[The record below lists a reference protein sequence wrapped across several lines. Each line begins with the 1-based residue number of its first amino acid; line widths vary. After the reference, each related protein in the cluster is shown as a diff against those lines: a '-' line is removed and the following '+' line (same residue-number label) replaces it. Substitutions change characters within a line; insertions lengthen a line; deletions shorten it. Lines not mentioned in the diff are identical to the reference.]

1 MLHPSTSLTLL
12 QIIRISI
19 SAFFIA
25 LSSTFVIAQDEKSTN
40 QSGEIDEIV
49 VTGVKASLLDA
60 INKKRNAQ
68 DIRDIINAEDIGKL
82 PDRNV
87 AEALQRITGV
97 QIGRD
102 FGEGEEIAVRGI
114 ANVRVELNGT
124 TQIGSDVTANSRG
137 VTNFSMLPAEMFS
150 SLEVIK
156 SPSADE
162 TEGGLGAIVRLN
174 TRKPLDSGPK
184 RYISFNLNNVYG
196 ARSDQNVPAGS
207 LYFKAPHV
215 QFGNDNRFGAI
226 FNFAHSA
233 RKARQDSMF
242 VRGWQAN
249 NSGGT
254 AGLHGDTNGLTAF
267 AYDLD
272 GNGVAGEPMVIEEAT
287 GKILELN
294 DAIWRPRNIQTF
306 LRDQDRETDTAK
318 ATFQLQTGDGS
329 EFILDLSH
337 SESTRYDIGYQ
348 HSVQLNGRQLT
359 RDFRPA
365 DGATNFLDALTPNQT
380 LMTAIV
386 GNVRA
391 NRTNDRG
398 AGIFVQPRR
407 QPFEGDSSSV
417 HFTFEKQIR
426 DRLIMKAQVQVQEA
440 DEVQDQLY
448 AGASY
453 AFGSLPFT
461 RFDFANGKD
470 VLDVTNHVRTS
481 DPLTEENRVDA
492 LDPSQFRMGGI
503 NYQPQYSNQTA
514 QEFKLDF
521 DYEVDW
527 GNINMLEF
535 GVRIASREGS
545 RSRTRSRDTWNNRN
559 DAPTNDADGILAG
572 KFWTHPSQTSID
584 ELLCPTGAWSADT
597 RVCSESRI
605 IVFPYDD
612 VLEGAS
618 GNYDVSY
625 VTIDAEWIMSMGDE
639 MKTIGGTPLTLD
651 PGWAFDV
658 EEDTSAVYF
667 KANFDGV
674 SPNGLAFIG
683 NFGLRYVETEQYAAG
698 VTETGSAG
706 LLLADRPTEYVYR
719 NVLPS
724 MNITFPLLDNKLL
737 LRLAAGKAMGRP
749 QMFNLAP
756 IGNLRFY
763 EQAGDLGNPYL
774 KAEVVSS
781 VDASLEYYT
790 ENGGLF
796 SAAIFHKS
804 YKDAIELAFETQC
817 WGVKSGEG
825 DSIDDGLYANATDCP
840 GTYPNYVRAAANG
853 ESEQFA
859 VANYQESA
867 VPNRTLE
874 DGSTNAAWNPV
885 IKYQMETNANVGDST
900 VQGIEL
906 AVNQPLDNLPAPWSN
921 FIIQANYSFT
931 DSSLFNESNT
941 GFPIGMVDFSENSY
955 NAILMYE
962 NGPLSARMAY
972 NWREAYFDETTQAG
986 GARIS
991 KDYGQLDGSL
1001 AYKLDDLG
1009 LKNYTL
1015 SLGVINLLDKPRE
1028 WYQEIEERFIRYEVN
1043 DTVWTLTLRGSI

>member
-1 MLHPSTSLTLL
+1 MLHPSTSLTFL

-19 SAFFIA
+19 STFFIA
-25 LSSTFVIAQDEKSTN
+25 LGSTFTIAQDEEST

-114 ANVRVELNGT
+114 ANVRVELNGA

-184 RYISFNLNNVYG
+184 RFVSFNLNNVYG
-196 ARSDQNVPAGS
+196 ARSEQSVPAGS
-207 LYFKAPHV
+207 LYFKAPHMEL
-215 QFGNDNRFGAI
+215 GDDNRFGAI

-233 RKARQDSMF
+233 RKARQDAMF
-242 VRGWQAN
+242 VRGWQAQN
-249 NSGGT
+249 TGAN
-254 AGLHGDTNGLTAF
+254 GLHGNTNGLTAF

-272 GNGVAGEPMVIEEAT
+272 GNGTAGQAMVIEEGT

-318 ATFQLQTGDGS
+318 ATLQLQTGDGS
-329 EFILDLSH
+329 ELILDLSY

-348 HSVQLNGRQLT
+348 HSVQLNGRQLA

-365 DGATNFLDALTPNQT
+365 DGATNFIDALTPNQT

-391 NRTNDRG
+391 NGTNDRG
-398 AGIFVQPRR
+398 AGIYVQPRR

-426 DRLIMKAQVQVQEA
+426 DRLTMKAEVQVQEA

-453 AFGSLPFT
+453 GFSQLPFT

-470 VLDVTNHVRTS
+470 VLDVTHHARTS
-481 DPLTEENRVDA
+481 DPLTEENRIDP
-492 LDPSQFRMGGI
+492 LDSNQFRMGGI
-503 NYQPQYSNQTA
+503 NYQPQYSNQKA
-514 QEFKLDF
+514 QEYKLDF

-545 RSRTRSRDTWNNRN
+545 RSRLRSRDTWNNN
-559 DAPTNDADGILAG
+559 NSDEVNASDGTLAG
-572 KFWTHPSQTSID
+572 LFWTSDAGDSLD
-584 ELLCPTGAWSADT
+584 ERLCPAGAWSADT

-625 VTIDAEWIMSMGDE
+625 ATIDAEWIMSMGDE
-639 MKTIGGTPLTLD
+639 MKNIGGTPTTLD
-651 PGWAFDV
+651 AGWAFDV
-658 EEDTSAVYF
+658 EEDTTAVYI

-698 VTETGSAG
+698 VTESGSAG
-706 LLLADRPTEYVYR
+706 LLLADRPTEFVYE
-719 NVLPS
+719 NFLPS

-774 KAEVVSS
+774 RAEVVSS

-825 DSIDDGLYANATDCP
+825 DSLDDGLYANSSDCP
-840 GTYPNYVRAAANG
+840 GTYPNYVKAAANG
-853 ESEQFA
+853 ETEQFA
-859 VANYQESA
+859 VANYQEAA
-867 VPNRTLE
+867 VPDRTLE
-874 DGSTNAAWNPV
+874 DGSSNAAWNPV

-906 AVNQPLDNLPAPWSN
+906 AVRQPLDHLPAPWNN
-921 FIIQANYSFT
+921 FFVIANYSYT

-941 GFPIGMVDFSENSY
+941 GFPVGMVDFSRNSY

-962 NGPLSARMAY
+962 DGPLSARMAY
-972 NWREAYFDETTQAG
+972 NWRP
-986 GARIS
+986 
-991 KDYGQLDGSL
+991 
-1001 AYKLDDLG
+1001 
-1009 LKNYTL
+1009 
-1015 SLGVINLLDKPRE
+1015 KP
-1028 WYQEIEERFIRYEVN
+1028 
-1043 DTVWTLTLRGSI
+1043 